1 MRRAVLLVLALV
13 AVLTMGVLGA
23 WWLRVPL
30 PLLPRRGAAPPPRAV
45 AAAVTVPVP
54 AITTNLE
61 GPGGHFAQVAVTL
74 SVDATLAKSLKAR
87 MPAVQDAVIS
97 DIRHSSVA
105 SLDAKGGMAGL
116 GRAVSA
122 SVDGVL
128 GDARA
133 IQAVYFTQFVV
144 Q

>member
-1 MRRAVLLVLALV
+1 MRRVVLLGAALV
-13 AVLTMGVLGA
+13 AVLAFGGLGA

-30 PLLPRRGAAPPPRAV
+30 PLLPRRAAPVPHRAAPP
-45 AAAVTVPVP
+45 VTVPVP
-54 AITTNLE
+54 AITTNLD

-74 SVDATLAKSLKAR
+74 SVDAAVAKSLKAR

-97 DIRHSSVA
+97 DIRHSSLA
-105 SLDAKGGMAGL
+105 SLDARGGMAGL

-128 GDARA
+128 GDAQA
-133 IQAVYFTQFVV
+133 IRAVYFTQFVV